1 MANVNI
7 DELWDNIQS
16 DLVPVVP
23 AVAYDLW
30 IQTLRPLCKVGN
42 KLILMAEDAATQ
54 ALVEKRFRQ
63 NIKDVIDR
71 NYSDKLSDVQ
81 VITPAEEE
89 LFKDY
94 IEDQADFSDEDE
106 KTSAFISKYTFDNF
120 VVGKSNEFV
129 AAASKAVSEN
139 PGKRYNPLFIYGPA
153 GLGKTPLMHAIGNR
167 LHFLRPDLR
176 CLYVSSEHFTN
187 NLIEA
192 LRDSNKNDEMKRFRN
207 KYRNVDVL
215 MIDDIQFIAK
225 TVSTQEE
232 FFHTFNDLYNMQK
245 QIVIS
250 SDRPPREIKPLEERL
265 RTRFEG
271 GLIAD
276 VQPPD
281 LETRIAILQKKA
293 IQDNLDVPNKVLE
306 LIADKV
312 QSNVREMEGLLTKV
326 VSYAALTGKPV
337 DSEDVLG
344 EALKDFRD
352 DKREVITIDRIVD
365 SVCAYYRVDK
375 NALIGKKKNKEIVEP
390 RQICIYLI
398 TEMLTVPLINIG
410 QYFGGRDH
418 TTIMHA
424 RDKVSGL
431 IQDGDTKAAAAVKD
445 IKDSILSR

>member
-54 ALVEKRFRQ
+54 ALVEKRFRR

-153 GLGKTPLMHAIGNR
+153 GLGKTHLMHAIGNR

-192 LRDSNKNDEMKRFRN
+192 LRDSNKNDEMKTLPQQVQKRGRSYDRRYSVHRENRFH
-207 KYRNVDVL
+207 
-215 MIDDIQFIAK
+215 A
-225 TVSTQEE
+225 
-232 FFHTFNDLYNMQK
+232 
-245 QIVIS
+245 
-250 SDRPPREIKPLEERL
+250 
-265 RTRFEG
+265 G
-271 GLIAD
+271 G
-276 VQPPD
+276 
-281 LETRIAILQKKA
+281 
-293 IQDNLDVPNKVLE
+293 
-306 LIADKV
+306 
-312 QSNVREMEGLLTKV
+312 
-326 VSYAALTGKPV
+326 
-337 DSEDVLG
+337 
-344 EALKDFRD
+344 
-352 DKREVITIDRIVD
+352 
-365 SVCAYYRVDK
+365 
-375 NALIGKKKNKEIVEP
+375 
-390 RQICIYLI
+390 
-398 TEMLTVPLINIG
+398 
-410 QYFGGRDH
+410 
-418 TTIMHA
+418 
-424 RDKVSGL
+424 
-431 IQDGDTKAAAAVKD
+431 
-445 IKDSILSR
+445 ILSYLQRPV

>member
-7 DELWDNIQS
+7 DELWNNILS
-16 DLVPVVP
+16 DLVPVIP

-30 IQTLRPLCKVGN
+30 IQTLKPLCKVGN
-42 KLILMAEDAATQ
+42 KLILVAEDAATQ
-54 ALVEKRFRQ
+54 SIAEKRFHQ
-63 NIKDVIDR
+63 NIKDIIDR
-71 NYSDKLSDVQ
+71 NYADKIADIQ
-81 VITPAEEE
+81 VITPAEED
-89 LFKDY
+89 LFSDY
-94 IEDQADFSDEDE
+94 IEEQDDFLDEE
-106 KTSAFISKYTFDNF
+106 RNSVFISKYTFDNF

-153 GLGKTPLMHAIGNR
+153 GLGKTHLMHAIGNR
-167 LHFLRPDLR
+167 LQSLRPDLK

-250 SDRPPREIKPLEERL
+250 SDRPPKEIKPLEERL

-306 LIADKV
+306 LIAEKV

-337 DSEDVLG
+337 DSDDVLS

-365 SVCAYYRVDK
+365 SVCSYYKVDK
-375 NALIGKKKNKEIVEP
+375 DALIGKKKNKEIVEP
-390 RQICIYLI
+390 RQTCIFLI

-424 RDKVSGL
+424 RDKVTGL
-431 IQDGDTKAAAAVKD
+431 IQNGDTKTASAVKD